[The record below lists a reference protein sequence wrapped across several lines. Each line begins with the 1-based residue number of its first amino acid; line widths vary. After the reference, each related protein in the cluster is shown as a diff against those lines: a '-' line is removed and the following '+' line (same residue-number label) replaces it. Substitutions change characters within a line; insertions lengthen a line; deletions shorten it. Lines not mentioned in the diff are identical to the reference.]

1 MPLFYHME
9 RLHTPHNVC
18 MSHFPLDDYT
28 AEQAWDIA
36 LMLPTQKQ
44 SLLSPSRSAEF
55 LLPETLMWRGIYQA
69 GAQMPNSLPS
79 GSVNC
84 AHLLLGK
91 SDPTSFKRLTGCFDI
106 VGKQDVACEA
116 RFVAATLAT
125 QAKHEMGLCPG
136 RSYFEPALRFAHGL
150 VINLLKAEL
159 IDIEVEGFV
168 LVADTYTDC
177 ADFR

>member
-84 AHLLLGK
+84 AHLPQGSVLSSWERVTPRALSVSHVFSILSVCK
-91 SDPTSFKRLTGCFDI
+91 TYPVKPVLSPPLWPRRPSMIWVC
-106 VGKQDVACEA
+106 A
-116 RFVAATLAT
+116 
-125 QAKHEMGLCPG
+125 PG
-136 RSYFEPALRFAHGL
+136 RATSSQRSVSLMGWSSIFSKPS
-150 VINLLKAEL
+150 
-159 IDIEVEGFV
+159 V
-168 LVADTYTDC
+168 LT
-177 ADFR
+177 